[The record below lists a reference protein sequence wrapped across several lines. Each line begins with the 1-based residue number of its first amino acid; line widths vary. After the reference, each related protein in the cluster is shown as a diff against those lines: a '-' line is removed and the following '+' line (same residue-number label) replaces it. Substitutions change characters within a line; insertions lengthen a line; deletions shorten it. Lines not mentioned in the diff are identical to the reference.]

1 MTIYKHYKKKGGQYI
16 IINAGE
22 MQIDDVWHECVIYQC
37 LNSKKIYV
45 REAVDFDLKFSAEEK
60 TNIKKL
66 QKYKHIYEHCMN
78 KISGLLEEE
87 MDTYSKFLYNENIST
102 LPDGFYKGGKK
113 LDYGDVRRLYDKY
126 LAEK

>member
-1 MTIYKHYKKKGGQYI
+1 MTIYKHYKKGGEYI